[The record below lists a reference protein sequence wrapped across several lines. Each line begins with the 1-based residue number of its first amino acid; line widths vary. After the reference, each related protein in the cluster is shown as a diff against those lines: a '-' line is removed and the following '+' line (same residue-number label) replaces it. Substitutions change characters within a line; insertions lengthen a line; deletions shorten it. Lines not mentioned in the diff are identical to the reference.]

1 MTDVSEAIFKV
12 LTLKMTS
19 TQVVE
24 MPFTNSPSQDSNHP
38 DDLFQSRNSVT
49 LVLYNI
55 LMTFYP
61 TPTPTPPPP
70 KKPKQQLLLLNF
82 DIVGIEKN
90 FYCNIKCKSK
100 FLFIFNIFNS
110 FLFWVWTLSQLH
122 CNLGELLHD

>member
-12 LTLKMTS
+12 LTLKMAS
-19 TQVVE
+19 AQVVE
-24 MPFTNSPSQDSNHP
+24 MPFTNNSPFQDSNRP

-55 LMTFYP
+55 LMTYY
-61 TPTPTPPPP
+61 PTPTPPPS

-90 FYCNIKCKSK
+90 FYCY
-100 FLFIFNIFNS
+100 
-110 FLFWVWTLSQLH
+110 
-122 CNLGELLHD
+122 